1 MKAAL
6 MADDR
11 SDRDVIFR
19 DCGRDDWVAAVN
31 ADMLPPIFLTNPP
44 AVCMIERNCGCIVN
58 IDPTSI
64 LNPPD
69 WRLLD
74 FNKSKLN
81 RNLVI
86 SKSKTYQIYKKEDP
100 TRLITTGWDLYPL
113 LVNGG

>member
-11 SDRDVIFR
+11 SDRDVTFR

-31 ADMLPPIFLTNPP
+31 AGMLPPIFLINPP

-58 IDPTSI
+58 IDPTFT

-74 FNKSKLN
+74 FDKSKLN

-86 SKSKTYQIYKKEDP
+86 SKSKT
-100 TRLITTGWDLYPL
+100 
-113 LVNGG
+113 